1 MQDGKT
7 GCSAAVIVIIG
18 VVALLLILTGL
29 MKWVLIGA
37 GLLVAGIIALLLVL
51 NHKDKMRKKEIVAE
65 GMTVADVDTIIK
77 KSNAQLQE
85 IRRNY
90 YKLKDPEMQKEL
102 DAISNQFRQ
111 IFKIVKEDPSD
122 IKNARRYINTTFAS
136 LSTIV
141 NQSVQLF
148 QAPNLS
154 DEAKASLNNAKEGM
168 RMIREATDKQMNKF
182 YENNILDLDVE
193 LAVLKKS
200 LSARGLLQEETAPAD
215 EDDERKEQL

>member
-1 MQDGKT
+1 MQDGRT
-7 GCSAAVIVIIG
+7 GCSAVVIVVIG

-37 GLLVAGIIALLLVL
+37 GLLVAGVIVLLLVL

-65 GMTVADVDTIIK
+65 GMTVADVESIIK

-85 IRRNY
+85 IRRSY

-111 IFKIVKEDPSD
+111 IFKIIKEDPKD
-122 IKNARRYINTTFAS
+122 IKIARRYMNTTFLS

-148 QAPNLS
+148 QVPNLS
-154 DEAKASLNNAKEGM
+154 DEAKDSLKNAKEGM

-200 LSARGLLQEETAPAD
+200 LSARGLLSEDTPASEE
-215 EDDERKEQL
+215 DERKEQS

>member
-1 MQDGKT
+1 MQDGRT
-7 GCSAAVIVIIG
+7 GCSAVVIVVIG

-37 GLLVAGIIALLLVL
+37 GLLVAGVIVLLLVL

-65 GMTVADVDTIIK
+65 GMTVADVESIIK

-85 IRRNY
+85 IRRSY

-102 DAISNQFRQ
+102 DAISNQFRR
-111 IFKIVKEDPSD
+111 IFKIIKEDPKD
-122 IKNARRYINTTFAS
+122 IKIARRYMNTTFLS

-148 QAPNLS
+148 QVPNLS
-154 DEAKASLNNAKEGM
+154 DEAKDSLKNAKEGM

-200 LSARGLLQEETAPAD
+200 LSARGLLSEDTPASEE
-215 EDDERKEQL
+215 DERKEQS

>member
-7 GCSAAVIVIIG
+7 GCSAVVIVIIG
-18 VVALLLILTGL
+18 VIALLLILTGL

-51 NHKDKMRKKEIVAE
+51 NHKDKVRKKKVVAE
-65 GMTVADVDTIIK
+65 GMTVADVDNIIK
-77 KSNAQLQE
+77 QSNAQLQE

-111 IFKIVKEDPSD
+111 IFKIIKEDPKD
-122 IKNARRYINTTFAS
+122 IKTARRYINTTFLS

-200 LSARGLLQEETAPAD
+200 LSARGLLEEAAPAS